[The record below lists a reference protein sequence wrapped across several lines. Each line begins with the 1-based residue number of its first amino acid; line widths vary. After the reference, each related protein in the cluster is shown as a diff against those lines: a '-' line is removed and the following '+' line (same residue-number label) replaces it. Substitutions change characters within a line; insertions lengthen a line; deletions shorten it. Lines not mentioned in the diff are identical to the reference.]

1 MARKRLKLEYEEP
14 VTAVEL
20 ETRLRGEAGRQL
32 RHRIDKSAPRSIE
45 MRSAALVE
53 QATGFLAETLQLSID
68 EARQVLIEDAAAR
81 GLTMVEAAERVL
93 ARKS

>member
-1 MARKRLKLEYEEP
+1 MARRRRKLEYEEP

-20 ETRLRGEAGRQL
+20 ETRLPGEAGRQL
-32 RHRIDKSAPRSIE
+32 RQRVEQFAPLSIE

-68 EARQVLIEDAAAR
+68 EAREVLIHDAAAR

-93 ARKS
+93 GRKR

>member
-1 MARKRLKLEYEEP
+1 MARKRLKVEYEEP

-20 ETRLRGEAGRQL
+20 ETRLSGEAGRQL
-32 RHRIDKSAPRSIE
+32 RHRIEQSAPLSIE
-45 MRSAALVE
+45 MRSATLVE

-68 EARQVLIEDAAAR
+68 EARQVLIQDAAAR

-93 ARKS
+93 ARED

>member
-1 MARKRLKLEYEEP
+1 MARKLRKLQYEEP

-32 RHRIDKSAPRSIE
+32 RRRIEESAPPSIGI
-45 MRSAALVE
+45 RAAALVE

-68 EARQVLIEDAAAR
+68 EAHEALLQDAAAR
-81 GLTMVEAAERVL
+81 GLTMAEAAQRIL
-93 ARKS
+93 GRDR

>member
-1 MARKRLKLEYEEP
+1 MARKRRKLEYEEP

-20 ETRLRGEAGRQL
+20 ETRLRGGAGRQL
-32 RHRIDKSAPRSIE
+32 RHRIEHSAPLSIE
-45 MRSAALVE
+45 MRSVALVE

-68 EARQVLIEDAAAR
+68 EAREILLQDAAAR

-93 ARKS
+93 ARED